1 MDTDKLVSL
10 IDTALIEANNVADK
24 SKYYSRNTE
33 PISSTKKVLSLLRQE
48 VVNNPEKINQRV
60 LRAMHD
66 LGMATYKEFENTSL
80 EIALNNVTE
89 LLYNELPDY
98 KILTPLRGDF
108 GKGDP
113 I

>member
-1 MDTDKLVSL
+1 MDINKLVSL
-10 IDTALIEANNVADK
+10 IDAALTEADNVADK
-24 SKYYSRNTE
+24 SKYYSRDTE
-33 PISSTKKVLSLLRQE
+33 PISSTKKVLSLLKQE
-48 VVNNPEKINQRV
+48 VINNPENISQRI

-66 LGMATYKEFENTSL
+66 LGMATYKEFENTTL
-80 EIALNNVTE
+80 EKAINDVTE
-89 LLYNELPDY
+89 ILYNELPDY